1 MSRGTAL
8 FVVALGLGAVPQGP
22 APSIQ
27 NGKVE
32 TRQVTSI
39 DRDIASAAA
48 ASADPV
54 WVGWRVPIVAGQRG
68 GCCTYAEDSAVV
80 RGCFVDS
87 TPSGRQTPQIAPPAA
102 VPLEAGSGLVIL
114 MRIVEG
120 HVERLR
126 SLGDDCP
133 LDAGGRTVYWLQGVT
148 PGTSLTFLEGL
159 LRSNPNMT
167 PAQDRRLS
175 SEAMSAIALH
185 GDPAAD
191 ALLDRLASTTSDSN
205 LRQSA
210 RSALG
215 STRGAHG
222 FDVLQR
228 LLNAERTPDVRRQ
241 LVSAIGQTRQ
251 PGTAALLLGV
261 ARNDAD
267 PKTRAEAIYWVPQ
280 RGGSQ
285 VVADVVSVVNSDA
298 NDEVKQRGVKGI
310 GRLPADDGV
319 PVLLQLARSTKSP
332 VIRKEAVAAL
342 GQSRDPRALAYL
354 EEVLK

>member
-1 MSRGTAL
+1 MSRAAAL
-8 FVVALGLGAVPQGP
+8 FLVVVGLGAVPQGP

-48 ASADPV
+48 ASADPI

-68 GCCTYAEDSAVV
+68 GCCTYGDDSVSV

-87 TPSGRQTPQIAPPAA
+87 SPAGRQVPQIAAPAA
-102 VPLEAGSGLVIL
+102 VPIEAGSGLVVL
-114 MRIVEG
+114 VRVVEG
-120 HVERLR
+120 RVERLR

-148 PGTSLTFLEGL
+148 AGTSLTFLEGL
-159 LRSNPNMT
+159 LQSNPIMT
-167 PAQDRRLS
+167 PAQERRLS
-175 SEAMSAIALH
+175 SEAMSAISLH

-191 ALLDRLASTTSDSN
+191 ALLDRLASATSDGN

-228 LLNAERTPDVRRQ
+228 LLNAERIPEVHRQ

-261 ARNDAD
+261 ARSDAD
-267 PKTRAEAIYWVPQ
+267 TKTRAEAIYWVPQ
-280 RGGSQ
+280 RGGSS
-285 VVADVVSVVNSDA
+285 VVSDVVKIVDSDSS
-298 NDEVKQRGVKGI
+298 DDVKQRGVRGI
-310 GRLPADDGV
+310 GRLPDADGV

-342 GQSRDPRALAYL
+342 GKSRDPRALAYL